1 MNPTAA
7 CRLIEKPLLQS
18 SVLEEGC
25 CLSIE
30 QCARMS
36 QVTANALYNARVE
49 RSTRDGAVAL
59 SLLCSMMLPF
69 CPSLQ
74 L

>member
-1 MNPTAA
+1 MNPMAA

-18 SVLEEGC
+18 RVLEEGC
-25 CLSIE
+25 CLNIE

-36 QVTANALYNARVE
+36 QVTANAPYNARIE
-49 RSTRDGAVAL
+49 RSTCDGAVAI
-59 SLLCSMMLPF
+59 SLLCSMMLPSF
-69 CPSLQ
+69 PSLQ